1 MDGYRLFKRDR
12 QGRKGGG
19 VTLYV
24 KKECECM
31 EINDGDDRVES
42 LWVRIKAKA
51 NKTDIIMGMCYRPS
65 NKDEEVRMNLRNPPG
80 CPPGHAGNPMAN
92 AGERHCDITEQGMT
106 SDLVK
111 SRRQPPP
118 AQTLGAAAPS
128 WWSLLELC
136 CG

>member
-1 MDGYRLFKRDR
+1 
-12 QGRKGGG
+12 
-19 VTLYV
+19 
-24 KKECECM
+24 M

-80 CPPGHAGNPMAN
+80 RPSGHAGNPKVD

-118 AQTLGAAAPS
+118 AQTLGATAPS
-128 WWSLLELC
+128 RWSLLELC
-136 CG
+136 SA